1 MYLPYDFE
9 RAPTVGADKRVN
21 GDRILFGPVKVPR
34 PADAGVGADAEPVQ
48 ELEFDQTS
56 GW

>member
-9 RAPTVGADKRVN
+9 RVSTVGANKTVN
-21 GDRILFGPVKVPR
+21 ADQILFGPVRVPR